1 MYFTIILYIIYLVG
15 GGGVIFITSFLE
27 RRWLLKY
34 NTFLA
39 ACVLESG
46 LHMSNDLIYYLS
58 TCKQVG
64 SVAWFISRQWK
75 KKIITRHIV
84 YFQYF
89 YLNKVRNHVMN
100 GILFFKR
107 IERVYCILQIIQNIV
122 KKKKKRFLLNLKN
135 VIMFLLTH

>member
-1 MYFTIILYIIYLVG
+1 MNFLIKSLSHRKTLKTKKKYWCHVFSIRFQVYFTIILYIIYLV

-34 NTFLA
+34 NTFLP

-58 TCKQVG
+58 TCKQVS

-75 KKIITRHIV
+75 NKIITRHIV
-84 YFQYF
+84 YIQYF
-89 YLNKVRNHVMN
+89 HLNKVRNHVMN
-100 GILFFKR
+100 GILF
-107 IERVYCILQIIQNIV
+107 
-122 KKKKKRFLLNLKN
+122 LKE
-135 VIMFLLTH
+135 